1 MKNKL
6 CSNNNAGGYADGRY
20 AVINI
25 VPGKLIYI
33 ILFISQLLILIR
45 KLPYKV
51 TMSADPAIYL
61 VSRSATVWDTSSLR
75 HALLWQLM
83 LMIMVSS
90 AAPLCCP
97 VPHSHLHAGDF

>member
-33 ILFISQLLILIR
+33 ILFILQLLILIR

-61 VSRSATVWDTSSLR
+61 VSRSATVWDTLSLR
-75 HALLWQLM
+75 HALSWQLM

-90 AAPLCCP
+90 AMPLCCP